1 MLFFLKSF
9 LIPEFSESITH
20 ADPIPGFS
28 VIAFL
33 TFWVILNSIHA
44 SIHTEF
50 ISQVAP
56 DLERLIF
63 GFMIRS
69 EKMIRSGLEVSSVG
83 YATPFL
89 TSVSLTDFN
98 LTILWFLYLLVRLVS
113 ALYILPSMHLD
124 LF

>member
-1 MLFFLKSF
+1 MLFFLKPF
-9 LIPEFSESITH
+9 VIPEFSESITQ
-20 ADPIPGFS
+20 ADPIPRFS

-63 GFMIRS
+63 GFL
-69 EKMIRSGLEVSSVG
+69 IRSGLEVSSVG